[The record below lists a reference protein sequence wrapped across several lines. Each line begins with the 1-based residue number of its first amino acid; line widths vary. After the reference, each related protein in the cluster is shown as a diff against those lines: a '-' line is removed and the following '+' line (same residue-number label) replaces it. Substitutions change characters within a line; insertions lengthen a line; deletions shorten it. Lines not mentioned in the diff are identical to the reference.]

1 MMSMYDGH
9 LIVEAVVE
17 TTSPLHIGTALGA
30 IPDATPEDGSKT
42 ADGETREIAPV
53 QLDARRLPIIPSTT
67 LKGAM
72 RALAESAYTQD
83 EVERRDRE
91 IGEIFGA
98 IRNSDPNTRPTGN
111 PGVLVPY
118 AARFLKQDELAG
130 RVEGKANICASARTY
145 VTTRTAI
152 DDGSGTADHRKLF
165 SQWVVAPGTRFLL
178 RLAVLQKVENFT
190 DDPVG
195 KVLVRLLKTLDED
208 RFAIGRGRGDG
219 QGALAL
225 VEVRTCR
232 ETTLTDT
239 AEIREEDRLD
249 ELRAAVA
256 DDRTKPFRLHRPLG
270 VLHLTGADAFLVKV
284 EDAAPLGKAARR
296 NPRDADAEGKAK
308 RNVQRALRDG
318 DDLPVLPG
326 SSLMGALRARAEWY
340 FSREALCGRAPPDT
354 PGDPSKDDWPLRHPV
369 NRLFGADAD
378 TLKKIRQNASD
389 RRTTGTEPP
398 KTGWAGLLRIVV
410 IEASRAKPRALPSV
424 RIDRFSAAPFDKG
437 LFETEAF
444 VHPTF
449 RVTLTLDARA
459 TELDMDTADAFLRSL
474 TRGPGKGLMLGH
486 GGNHGYGWFDVEFEK
501 NPASVKEAAR

>member
-1 MMSMYDGH
+1 MSMYEGH
-9 LIVEAVVE
+9 LIVEVVIA

-30 IPDATPEDGSKT
+30 IPDAAPEFAGKT
-42 ADGETREIAPV
+42 ADGEPREIAPV
-53 QLDARRLPIIPSTT
+53 QRDARGLPIIPATT

-72 RALAESAYTQD
+72 RALAASALNKKD
-83 EVERRDRE
+83 LDAV
-91 IGEIFGA
+91 FGA
-98 IRNSDPNTRPTGN
+98 IRESEPSQTGN

-118 AARFLKQDELAG
+118 AARLLMPASLDG
-130 RVEGKANICASARTY
+130 RVEAETNRCAAAGIY

-152 DDGSGTADHRKLF
+152 DDASGTADHRKLF

-190 DDPVG
+190 ADPVG
-195 KVLVRLLKTLDED
+195 KVLARLLKTLDEG

-219 QGALAL
+219 QGILAL

-239 AEIREEDRLD
+239 AEIREEDRLA
-249 ELRAAVA
+249 ELRAVVT
-256 DDRTKPFRLHRPLG
+256 DDSTKPFRPFRPLG
-270 VLHLTGADAFLVKV
+270 VLHLTGADAFMVKV
-284 EDAAPLGKAARR
+284 EDAALLGKVARR
-296 NPRDADAEGKAK
+296 NPRDADADSKAK
-308 RNVQRALRDG
+308 RNVQRGLRDG
-318 DDLPVLPG
+318 TDLPALPG

-378 TLKKIRQNASD
+378 TLREIRRHGSD
-389 RRTTGTEPP
+389 RRTFGAAAP
-398 KTGWAGLLRIVV
+398 KTGWAGLLRVV
-410 IEASRAKPRALPSV
+410 AVEASRAKACVLPSV

-444 VHPTF
+444 VRPAFH
-449 RVTLTLDARA
+449 VTLALDARA
-459 TELDMDTADAFLRSL
+459 TEHDTDTADAFLRSL

-501 NPASVKEAAR
+501 NPASDEEAAR